1 MLVARFPKDHP
12 TPKENSVVLKCR
24 HRAKLENHRF
34 VQPAADLWQ
43 LRSPVPTQRREKFS
57 ITLNGSRPS
66 ESVSFF
72 NSSPFFFFFP
82 CIIFFSIFPYP
93 GILLHILLN
102 SSAGTDAL
110 HRLLH
115 LLLSP
120 CPSPFSL
127 AVHALWGKE
136 VAICA
141 ETIEIEQY

>member
-1 MLVARFPKDHP
+1 MLVARFPKDHT

-82 CIIFFSIFPYP
+82 VYYFLLYFPIP
-93 GILLHILLN
+93 WNTITHLTELLCR
-102 SSAGTDAL
+102 
-110 HRLLH
+110 HRCTAQT
-115 LLLSP
+115 S
-120 CPSPFSL
+120 PSPSFSL
-127 AVHALWGKE
+127 SFSFLPCRPCSLGKRS
-136 VAICA
+136 C
-141 ETIEIEQY
+141 YLCRNNRD